1 MEARAPKAHEL
12 GPGTRQPVPPKGL
25 NERLTLGFLT
35 ASIHV
40 GIGRDLWRGVV
51 DAAAQ
56 HDVNLLCFP
65 GEGLHAPAEFEAQ
78 RNVIYDLVYPAHL
91 SGLVNWSST
100 ITVSLEPASVI
111 AFHQRY
117 RSLPMVSL
125 GSPVEHIP
133 TVLVDSYQGMCTE
146 IIHLIEVHGFRRLLL
161 NLLSNA
167 QKFTERGHITLGA
180 AVLPTR
186 LHIWV
191 EDTGIGIP
199 ADLQERIFEPF
210 VTAERRRSVHQSGIG
225 LGLSITR
232 RLVALHHGTLTVE
245 ARPGAGSMFHVY
257 LPLPGLSEQMTA
269 ERNQVHPVLLVFST
283 SADLP
288 DEIVAFSRR
297 QGLTLQRLPSGGDL
311 ESVLAS
317 VQPAALAWDLF
328 GATPRDWA
336 LVRRLRQRQNG
347 SQLPF
352 LVYGHGQAEEAES
365 GIGLTSFVA
374 KPSSAKTLIDTIR
387 AARTADATGPILIV
401 DDDPAVRKL
410 HHDVVAQGLPG
421 YPIREAVD
429 GPQALAL
436 MEEDVP
442 SLVLLDLMMPGME
455 GIDVLDQMRTDPRLR
470 QVPVVILSSKLLTLD
485 DIKRL
490 EQHAHVTL
498 QSKGILSEEETIAML
513 QRLLGES
520 DALPPQT
527 SALVKR
533 TVAYLHQHYT
543 RQISRSELAK
553 EVGVT
558 EDYISR
564 IFNRELGL
572 SPWEYLNRYRI
583 YHAKELL
590 RRTNDSIGSISQ
602 QVGYNDQK
610 YFSRVFRKLT
620 GVGPKEF
627 REQSELPT

>member
-1 MEARAPKAHEL
+1 M
-12 GPGTRQPVPPKGL
+12 
-25 NERLTLGFLT
+25 
-35 ASIHV
+35 
-40 GIGRDLWRGVV
+40 
-51 DAAAQ
+51 
-56 HDVNLLCFP
+56 
-65 GEGLHAPAEFEAQ
+65 
-78 RNVIYDLVYPAHL
+78 
-91 SGLVNWSST
+91 
-100 ITVSLEPASVI
+100 
-111 AFHQRY
+111 
-117 RSLPMVSL
+117 
-125 GSPVEHIP
+125 
-133 TVLVDSYQGMCTE
+133 
-146 IIHLIEVHGFRRLLL
+146 
-161 NLLSNA
+161 
-167 QKFTERGHITLGA
+167 
-180 AVLPTR
+180 
-186 LHIWV
+186 
-191 EDTGIGIP
+191 
-199 ADLQERIFEPF
+199 
-210 VTAERRRSVHQSGIG
+210 
-225 LGLSITR
+225 
-232 RLVALHHGTLTVE
+232 
-245 ARPGAGSMFHVY
+245 
-257 LPLPGLSEQMTA
+257 
-269 ERNQVHPVLLVFST
+269 
-283 SADLP
+283 
-288 DEIVAFSRR
+288 
-297 QGLTLQRLPSGGDL
+297 
-311 ESVLAS
+311 
-317 VQPAALAWDLF
+317 
-328 GATPRDWA
+328 
-336 LVRRLRQRQNG
+336 
-347 SQLPF
+347 
-352 LVYGHGQAEEAES
+352 
-365 GIGLTSFVA
+365 
-374 KPSSAKTLIDTIR
+374 
-387 AARTADATGPILIV
+387 
-401 DDDPAVRKL
+401 
-410 HHDVVAQGLPG
+410 
-421 YPIREAVD
+421 
-429 GPQALAL
+429 
-436 MEEDVP
+436 P